1 MTGHSGFIAAAL
13 FAGAVATT
21 GCSDGS
27 KTSTTQGQKPSPVV
41 PPVAATSYVPESP
54 IVPPA
59 PPKPVTFRDAETAY
73 HAGNFAEAS
82 AAFSKLTEEKP
93 NNAWGHYMLGLSAS
107 KTGDTATAMKA
118 FDEALRIDPKH
129 VKSLINSARLLIDQK
144 KPDEALPRLDHA
156 VMIDADSNATY
167 RLFGRAYHEQGKV
180 NEAIAAYE
188 RAIELD
194 ENDSW
199 SLNNLGL
206 LLFEQGRA
214 PEAVPLLTKAVEL
227 RKDVA
232 MFHNNL
238 GMALE
243 HTGKFQAAAAAYRG
257 AVEVDP
263 ANEKAKKNLA
273 RVESVKDVSDKTV
286 SEESSDE
293 TTETTVV
300 DEDDTRAG
308 LC

>member
-21 GCSDGS
+21 GCSDS
-27 KTSTTQGQKPSPVV
+27 KTSTTKGQKPSPVV
-41 PPVAATSYVPESP
+41 PPVTATSYVPESP
-54 IVPPA
+54 IAPPA
-59 PPKPVTFRDAETAY
+59 PLKPVTFRDGEAAY

-82 AAFSKLTEEKP
+82 AAFTKLTAEKP
-93 NNAWGHYMLGLSAS
+93 NNAWGHYMLGLSAA
-107 KTGDTATAMKA
+107 KTGDTTTAMKA

-129 VKSLINSARLLIDQK
+129 VKSLINSARILIDQK
-144 KPDEALPRLDHA
+144 MPDEALPRLDHA
-156 VMIDADSNATY
+156 VMLDADSNAAH
-167 RLFGRAYHEQGKV
+167 RLFGRAYLAQGKV

-214 PEAVPLLTKAVEL
+214 AEAVPLLTKAVEL

-232 MFHNNL
+232 VFNNNL

-257 AVEVDP
+257 AVEADP

-273 RVESVKDVSDKTV
+273 RVESVKEAPDKSSGET
-286 SEESSDE
+286 SETKVIE
-293 TTETTVV
+293 
-300 DEDDTRAG
+300 EDDTQAG
-308 LC
+308 L